1 VLEEWIILRKK
12 IEDSKDNLRGMDL
25 SYAKLMK
32 ANLRNADLSEADLS
46 FSYLMRADLTEANLS
61 DADLTSCV
69 MSEGIF
75 KKANFEDAE
84 LEDAFLHGT
93 DLSEALNLTPDQ
105 IESANID
112 RDTKVPEYIEV
123 NWTSATGFTCKEKAG

>member
-32 ANLRNADLSEADLS
+32 ANLQNADLSEADLS

-61 DADLTSCV
+61 GADLTSSII
-69 MSEGIF
+69 SEGIL
-75 KKANFEDAE
+75 KNANLEDAE
-84 LEDAFLHGT
+84 LEDAFMHGT
-93 DLSEALNLTPDQ
+93 DLSGAINLTPDQ
-105 IESANID
+105 IESAYID
-112 RDTKVPEYIEV
+112 KETKVPEYIEI
-123 NWTSATGFTCKEKAG
+123 NWTSDTGYSCREKKD

>member
-1 VLEEWIILRKK
+1 MLEEWIIKRKE
-12 IEDSKDNLRGMDL
+12 IEDSKDNLQGMDL

-61 DADLTSCV
+61 GADLTSSV
-69 MSEGIF
+69 ISEGIL
-75 KKANFEDAE
+75 KKANLEDAE
-84 LEDAFLHGT
+84 LEDAFLHGA

-105 IESANID
+105 IESAYID
-112 RDTKVPEYIEV
+112 KDTKMPKYIEV
-123 NWTSATGFTCKEKAG
+123 IWVSDTGFSCREKAD